1 MSQGLTVAAR
11 PEALTLHP
19 TQTAVLV
26 VDMQNA
32 FASRG
37 GYLDLFG
44 VDISGAA
51 SVIENVQRVLADS
64 RSAGMPV
71 VFLQMGW
78 HADLRDAGGPTSP
91 NYHKANAL
99 RLMRQRP
106 ELDGKL
112 MIHGSWDYELVDG
125 LKPEPSDL
133 IVHKPRYSGFF
144 GTNLDMLLR
153 ERGIRFL
160 VFTGVASNVCVESTL
175 RDAFFLE
182 YFPLWIADCS
192 LASGPAR
199 LHDATL
205 ENVERFFGWVTTT
218 EKYVE
223 ALRGAGALQGRGV
236 VREGTDLIAPG
247 EEPA

>member
-1 MSQGLTVAAR
+1 MRSGIPVAAR
-11 PEALTLHP
+11 PESLTLEP
-19 TQTAVLV
+19 SQTAVLV

-32 FASRG
+32 FAAKG

-51 SVIENVQRVLADS
+51 TVIRNTQRVLTAS
-64 RSAGMPV
+64 RGAGMPI

-78 HADLRDAGGPTSP
+78 HPDLRDAGGPGSP

-99 RLMRQRP
+99 RLMRKRP
-106 ELDGKL
+106 DLDGTL
-112 MIHGSWDYELVDG
+112 MIQGTWDYALVDD
-125 LKPEPSDL
+125 LKPDPTDL
-133 IVHKPRYSGFF
+133 VVHKPRYSGFF

-182 YFPLWIADCS
+182 YFALWISDCS
-192 LASGPAR
+192 LASGPAA
-199 LHDATL
+199 LHDATV

-218 EKYVE
+218 EEYVR
-223 ALRGAGALQGRGV
+223 ALPAAG
-236 VREGTDLIAPG
+236 P
-247 EEPA
+247 